1 MTRTG
6 VALGRV
12 TAVAAAVAAGTA
24 ITVLTPPDLAVDAP
38 FVSEGVVGETV
49 RLDYADVTVRQ
60 VRAADSIVAFGD
72 VAVAA
77 GTFLVVDITVRPTRE
92 TTQFFGV
99 EVVDGEGRL
108 YAPASRAECSSSSA
122 APAGVD
128 QDAVYCFD
136 VPRDGLDG
144 AKFRIARGVAWEDHS
159 GQRRDAV
166 ALVDLGLDPGTAGQ
180 LWEAEDTLELHY
192 GAGTSTV
199 LAPSDPVSPV
209 PLPVDLS
216 ETDDEE
222 AGS

>member
-1 MTRTG
+1 MTRAG

-60 VRAADSIVAFGD
+60 VRSADSIVAFGD

-77 GTFLVVDITVRPTRE
+77 GTFLVVDVTVRPTRE

-136 VPRDGLDG
+136 VPRDGLEG
-144 AKFRIARGVAWEDHS
+144 AQFRIARGVGHDV

-166 ALVDLGLDPGTAGQ
+166 ALVDLGLDSATADQ

-192 GAGTSTV
+192 GAGASTV